1 MCPSI
6 RLSPTAPR
14 SYALGMSEQEPSAEF
29 LTSLGTAVHYN
40 AVPKGAPVYGSDE
53 AEVGEVMQVVDNYR
67 EHILDGIVIR
77 GIDGEVRFVDGPE
90 VQRTFD
96 NGVVLSIDTAEVAK
110 LGPPENNPGVFGA
123 NVSAGKLGRM
133 FGGAWKKR

>member
-1 MCPSI
+1 
-6 RLSPTAPR
+6 
-14 SYALGMSEQEPSAEF
+14 MSEQQPSTEF
-29 LTSLGTAVHYN
+29 LSSLGTAIHYN
-40 AVPKGAPVYGSDE
+40 AVPKGAPVYGCDE
-53 AEVGEVMQVVDNYR
+53 AEVGRVMQVVDNYH

-77 GIDGEVRFVDGPE
+77 DSGGTVRFVDGPE

-123 NVSAGKLGRM
+123 NVSAGKIGRL